1 METLRVTPVQIEL
14 EWENPTAN
22 KNRLA
27 EAMAPFAGKTDLL
40 ILPEM
45 FTTGFSMNP
54 APLAET
60 MDGPS
65 VSWMQAQADKLQA
78 AITGSLIIEENGKYY
93 NRLLFLSPGK
103 KIHSYDKKHLFGM
116 AGEGDHY
123 EAGTEKLILEYK
135 GWKIC
140 PLICY
145 DLRFPVWARNA
156 EDYDLLIYV
165 ANWPEKRNY
174 AWRALL
180 QARAIENQAYVI
192 GVNRVGMDANGHSYS
207 GDSVVYAPMG
217 DTPLFEQAHTAS
229 METVELQKSNIR
241 RIREKLP
248 FLADRDQ
255 FQIL

>member
-1 METLRVTPVQIEL
+1 MSPEGRLET
-14 EWENPTAN
+14 
-22 KNRLA
+22 
-27 EAMAPFAGKTDLL
+27 
-40 ILPEM
+40 
-45 FTTGFSMNP
+45 
-54 APLAET
+54 
-60 MDGPS
+60 
-65 VSWMQAQADKLQA
+65 
-78 AITGSLIIEENGKYY
+78 
-93 NRLLFLSPGK
+93 
-103 KIHSYDKKHLFGM
+103 YDKKHLFGM

-123 EAGTEKLILEYK
+123 AAGSKKLIVEYQ
-135 GWKIC
+135 GWRIC

-180 QARAIENQAYVI
+180 QARAIENQAYVV
-192 GVNRVGMDANGHSYS
+192 GVNRVGVDANGHTYS

-217 DTPLFEQAHTAS
+217 DTPLFEQAHTAAV
-229 METVELQKSNIR
+229 ETIKLSKSTIR